1 MDMKK
6 IFMGI
11 VVTMVL
17 VATGTNCSAQDDGR
31 ALLKQVVKENLEAV
45 DAIAM
50 YPTETR
56 KIIFEATEYPE
67 VIAKLNAMQKN
78 SQDAFEKLISSFNR
92 DEQEKIWNLTRYDG
106 LISDLAANPN
116 LSDDEIN
123 KILVNY
129 PEEIHK
135 TALEERVNNYQLLVQ
150 IDEMNK
156 NYNSDFELLM
166 SGYPPEAIDAFREMI
181 KMPEVLD
188 LLFDHMRYTVV
199 VGDYYKRNPERV
211 LHKTDSLNLVL
222 TQKKAQEAGDWK
234 QSMNDNPQIEHEYS
248 EAAQEYAQDNG
259 YQPEDYNAPLTQDVT
274 NYNTYPYNWW
284 FGYPSWYPYD
294 YWNPYPYWYDWG
306 FYFGPGGRI
315 VFFGLPSAYFM
326 DWFFYYP
333 DHFFKY
339 AELSSHYYDYYDRHR
354 ESRTYNNISRSV
366 NDWRTRNKDIVT
378 ADWDKDKSNRIQ
390 RFKEYGKMETERKT
404 YNLKNPKKQI
414 DQAEYVQKQK
424 RKYPLLSA
432 DVVKSRSIQTNSEP
446 KSVREITPE
455 PVKKPAVIVPDQ
467 YKANMIKQE
476 QNNQQNKGNVQNNNI
491 NRQLPVV
498 VPKPQPNNDVSRQ
511 KTDNVTVQP
520 KNPIPI
526 KQPEN
531 LNQIRDARQYHQ
543 NTWNQIQPQSQPVRQ
558 PQQKIN
564 NPPPR
569 QQENRQVQQP
579 SRQNN
584 PTPSNGKRK

>member
-188 LLFDHMRYTVV
+188 LLFDHMQYTVV

-222 TQKKAQEAGDWK
+222 TQKKAQEASDWK
-234 QSMNDNPQIEHEYS
+234 QSMNDNPQIEQEYS

-414 DQAEYVQKQK
+414 DQAEYVQKQQ